1 MNLYN
6 NRKKKHVKIDKEDRS
21 NGFFSLLDE
30 VNSDLEEDV
39 DNVMNDLDMKFE
51 LEEGLENKS
60 GFGDVLLNL
69 LLPEANYHVVGKP
82 TIENTLEEGRI
93 KN

>member
-1 MNLYN
+1 
-6 NRKKKHVKIDKEDRS
+6 
-21 NGFFSLLDE
+21 
-30 VNSDLEEDV
+30 
-39 DNVMNDLDMKFE
+39 MNDLDMKFE

-93 KN
+93 KT